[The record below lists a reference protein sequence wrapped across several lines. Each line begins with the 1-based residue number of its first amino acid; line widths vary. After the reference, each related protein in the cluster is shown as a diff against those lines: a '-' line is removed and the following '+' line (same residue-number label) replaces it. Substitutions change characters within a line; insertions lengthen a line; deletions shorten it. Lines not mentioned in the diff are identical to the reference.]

1 MRRTVVVSFMEFIAV
16 VEDHREYRLSLVQ
29 VLKDAGFKIADA
41 FGRVS
46 EALECRPKPAL
57 ILLDIGL
64 PEISGIEGIPLLK
77 MRFPGVR
84 ILMLTNMMDDDSV
97 FAAIRNGADGYLLK
111 NVTPVKLSESVRET
125 LDGGASIS
133 PGIARK
139 VLDAMKTVQTKT
151 AEDYALSEREI
162 EILKLLIQGRNGRQ
176 ASEVLGI
183 SFETVR
189 SHVRNIYEKLH
200 VSSRSEA
207 VAKGMRAGL
216 G

>member
-1 MRRTVVVSFMEFIAV
+1 MEFIAV

-29 VLKDAGFKIADA
+29 VLKEAGFQVADA

-84 ILMLTNMMDDDSV
+84 ILMLTNMMDDDSI
-97 FAAIRNGADGYLLK
+97 FSAIRNGADGYLLK
-111 NVTPVKLSESVRET
+111 NVTPVKLAESVRET
-125 LDGGASIS
+125 LDGGASMS

-139 VLDAMKTVQTKT
+139 VLDAMKPAPQPPKPE
-151 AEDYALSEREI
+151 ASPLSDREL
-162 EILKLLIQGRNGRQ
+162 EILKWIVQGKNGRQ
-176 ASEVLGI
+176 VAELLFI

-189 SHVRNIYEKLH
+189 THVRNIYEKLH
-200 VSSRSEA
+200 VSTRSEV
-207 VAKGMRAGL
+207 VAKAVKEGL
-216 G
+216 V

>member
-1 MRRTVVVSFMEFIAV
+1 MEFIAV

-29 VLKDAGFKIADA
+29 VLKDAGFQIADA

-84 ILMLTNMMDDDSV
+84 ILMLTNMMDDDSI

-111 NVTPVKLSESVRET
+111 NVTPSKLAESVRET
-125 LDGGASIS
+125 LEGGASMS

-139 VLDAMKTVQTKT
+139 VLDAMKPAPQPPKQ
-151 AEDYALSEREI
+151 ESSPLSEREL
-162 EILKLLIQGRNGRQ
+162 EILKWIVQGKNGRQ
-176 ASEVLGI
+176 VAELLFI

-189 SHVRNIYEKLH
+189 THVRNIYEKLH
-200 VSSRSEA
+200 VNTRSEV
-207 VAKGMRAGL
+207 VAKAMKDGL
-216 G
+216 V

>member
-1 MRRTVVVSFMEFIAV
+1 MEFIAV

-29 VLKDAGFKIADA
+29 VLKDAGFQIADA

-64 PEISGIEGIPLLK
+64 PEISGIEGIPFLK

-84 ILMLTNMMDDDSV
+84 ILMLTNMMDDDSI

-111 NVTPVKLSESVRET
+111 NVTPSKLAESVRET
-125 LDGGASIS
+125 LEGGASMS

-139 VLDAMKTVQTKT
+139 VLDAMKPPPQPPKQE
-151 AEDYALSEREI
+151 ASPLSEREL
-162 EILKLLIQGRNGRQ
+162 EILKWIVQGKNGRQ
-176 ASEVLGI
+176 VAELLFI

-189 SHVRNIYEKLH
+189 THVRNIYEKLH
-200 VSSRSEA
+200 VNTRSEV
-207 VAKGMRAGL
+207 VAKAMKDGL
-216 G
+216 V